1 MGLLDT
7 LLGRTKAKKPD
18 LDRLF
23 ALPSA
28 AVTLDVEAGLHPT
41 GAGAVVLKP
50 ASGRAFDEA
59 YGEVE
64 DLVGL
69 AAKEAKSKVRQ
80 VQDRYDYAWLIVEDP
95 QLDELVTTVHMVNST
110 LADRGFGPQ
119 LLASVFA
126 FKGKDAETVDLVY
139 LYKRGTFYPF
149 VPLGGERRDNA
160 AELRIRD
167 IVSGDLPIEDDL
179 TRWFPIWD
187 APVN

>member
-7 LLGRTKAKKPD
+7 ILGRTKPKKPD

-28 AVTLDVEAGLHPT
+28 AVTLEVSEGLRST
-41 GAGAVVLKP
+41 GAGGVVLKP
-50 ASGRAFDEA
+50 ASGRAFTEA

-69 AAKEAKSKVRQ
+69 AAKEAESQIRQ
-80 VQDRYDYAWLIVEDP
+80 VQDRYDYQWLIVEDP

-110 LADRGFGPQ
+110 LTDRGFGPQ

-126 FKGKDAETVDLVY
+126 FKGEQGETVDLVY

-149 VPLGGERRDNA
+149 VPLGGERRDNT

-167 IVSGDLPIEDDL
+167 VVSGDLPIEEDL